1 MIVRTYFD
9 CATCGHKH
17 TLRISVGAN
26 SFQKHS
32 FACCGC
38 GETIEVGMTLGP
50 PPETKTEPI
59 TNCVRGESEGSI
71 VNLHPDFLVGEEN
84 RGRDRISLNIAA
96 IQRLQQYSEFERDLH
111 KSRERMDDLRAGR
124 VTNPTQIW
132 PFVKRLWSLFLN
144 GQHQVCFD
152 YSTRE
157 FASANF
163 DEPPHPFGA
172 IYAICRLLARRHG
185 KEVFDGLTSEW
196 QRARSLYPD
205 QLGTLRSYFLDSY
218 FSDFLTG
225 SLAVVTEYMDSYSE
239 FSQVLLHQA
248 YEGSADLDLNASSM
262 AFDRTKMIF
271 GNAFEHL
278 ASYFVL
284 PACLNNIL
292 SGRAYDTFQQLT
304 LEKFLDL
311 DKSGRVGPFRE
322 NPQLAPIAA
331 MMSNQLRNASHHG
344 SMRFNPGSGYIAYR
358 PKRTGDLKYIRYV
371 DYLIH
376 CATVVQ
382 SSAALVCFVLRSLQP
397 EER

>member
-1 MIVRTYFD
+1 
-9 CATCGHKH
+9 
-17 TLRISVGAN
+17 
-26 SFQKHS
+26 
-32 FACCGC
+32 
-38 GETIEVGMTLGP
+38 
-50 PPETKTEPI
+50 
-59 TNCVRGESEGSI
+59 
-71 VNLHPDFLVGEEN
+71 
-84 RGRDRISLNIAA
+84 
-96 IQRLQQYSEFERDLH
+96 
-111 KSRERMDDLRAGR
+111 
-124 VTNPTQIW
+124 
-132 PFVKRLWSLFLN
+132 
-144 GQHQVCFD
+144 
-152 YSTRE
+152 
-157 FASANF
+157 
-163 DEPPHPFGA
+163 
-172 IYAICRLLARRHG
+172 
-185 KEVFDGLTSEW
+185 
-196 QRARSLYPD
+196 
-205 QLGTLRSYFLDSY
+205 
-218 FSDFLTG
+218 
-225 SLAVVTEYMDSYSE
+225 MDSYSE